1 MKWETLIEGS
11 ELEVKM
17 IEDILKENE
26 IPYVVETCDDVT
38 PRAIF
43 GSSALMVIKVPE
55 EFLEEAKR
63 ILEEMRE

>member
-1 MKWETLIEGS
+1 MKWKTLIEGS

-17 IEDILKENE
+17 IEDILKENGV
-26 IPYVVETCDDVT
+26 PYVVETCDDVT

-55 EFLEEAKR
+55 KFLEEAKR

>member
-1 MKWETLIEGS
+1 
-11 ELEVKM
+11 M